1 MHTRPNCLTIRHK
14 SLHIGAEEYTSLEVA
29 MEQDFEALICRTDCF
44 LGLEPKTIKMVR
56 DQAQKYLNITDF
68 NELRYNHYL
77 TIGFFTQFAKDKN
90 ILEIELRSSI
100 TDHVRLRF
108 NWTKYFSPVAL
119 KLRQKNEQKNR

>member
-1 MHTRPNCLTIRHK
+1 MHTRPKCLTIRAK
-14 SLHIGAEEYTSLEVA
+14 SIHIDKEEYTSLGIA
-29 MEQDFEALICRTDCF
+29 MEQDFNALICRTDCF

-56 DQAQKYLNITDF
+56 EQARKYLNITDF

-77 TIGFFTQFAKDKN
+77 TIGFFTQFARDKN

-108 NWTKYFSPVAL
+108 NWVKYFSPVAL
-119 KLRQKNEQKNR
+119 KLIEKNEQKNR